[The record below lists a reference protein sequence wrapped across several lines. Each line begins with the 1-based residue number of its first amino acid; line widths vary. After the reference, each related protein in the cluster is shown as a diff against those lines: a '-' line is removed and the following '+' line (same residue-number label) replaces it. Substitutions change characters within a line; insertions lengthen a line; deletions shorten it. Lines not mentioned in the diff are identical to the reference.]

1 MVCAWMRL
9 FIPEKTIWL
18 ERKLEFFFFC
28 ECIGK
33 RRKREECIGKRLK
46 REELDRK

>member
-18 ERKLEFFFFC
+18 ERKLEFFFFVSAL
-28 ECIGK
+28 E
-33 RRKREECIGKRLK
+33 RDAREKSALERDS
-46 REELDRK
+46 REKS